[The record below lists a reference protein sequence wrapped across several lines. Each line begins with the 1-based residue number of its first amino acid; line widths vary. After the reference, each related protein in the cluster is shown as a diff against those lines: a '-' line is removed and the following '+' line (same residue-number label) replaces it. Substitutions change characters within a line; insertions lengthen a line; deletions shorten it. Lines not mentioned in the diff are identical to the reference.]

1 MRDLLICL
9 ALAVITAAVYSPAA
23 RLGFVNYDDEGYVY
37 GNSHVAA
44 GVTWPNIKWALRT
57 RDMAN
62 YHPLTWLSYELDVSL
77 FGVAPRPMH
86 VENLLLHAVNTAL
99 LFLLLRWATGDVW
112 PAALAA
118 AIFGVHPLHVESVA
132 WISERK
138 DLLSAFFFLLAS
150 GAYIQYVRGRRRKW
164 IAYLSII
171 LFFALGLAAKPMI
184 VTFPLVL
191 MLLDCWPLRR
201 EIGILEKIPLLIMSA
216 VWCWVTIW
224 AQSGGGVMA
233 DRKNLPVVERL
244 GNAAVSYARYLGK
257 MVWPTRLSV
266 FYPHP
271 LSWPIVDVAGSV
283 MLIGVITGVCIWNVR
298 RRPFLIVG
306 WLMFLGMLVPAIGL
320 VQVGRQSIADRY
332 MYLPMIGLAVMA
344 AWAVDGLSMATVENQ
359 PPPYPSPG
367 VPEEGTRV
375 RAGEIAM
382 GVIVLTAFAFT
393 TVHQLQY
400 WHDTRSLFDHALA
413 VTDNNA
419 VAHVQLGLL
428 THDADARR
436 HYEEAI
442 RIDPTFY
449 AAEFNLGNLLLDD
462 NPEAALQHYYLAN
475 DGNDARVFNNQGIA
489 QAKLARWP
497 EAEDSFREAMNL
509 DPDYADPHSNM
520 GSVFMQLGNKDAAR
534 EQFEAA
540 LRIDPDSAVA
550 QRGLGRLN
558 SAPSQ

>member
-9 ALAVITAAVYSPAA
+9 CLAVVTAAVYSPGA

-44 GVTWPNIKWALRT
+44 GLTWPNIKWALRT

-62 YHPLTWLSYELDVSL
+62 YHPLTWLSYEMDVSL

-86 VENLLLHAVNTAL
+86 IENVVLHAVNTAL
-99 LFLLLRWATGDVW
+99 LFLLLRWASGDVW
-112 PAALAA
+112 PAAFAA
-118 AIFGVHPLHVESVA
+118 GIFGVHPLHVESVA

-138 DLLSAFFFLLAS
+138 DLLSALFFLLAS
-150 GAYIQYVRGRRRKW
+150 GAYIQFVRGRRRKW
-164 IAYLSII
+164 IAYVVMVL
-171 LFFALGLAAKPMI
+171 LFALGLAAKPMI

-191 MLLDCWPLRR
+191 MLLDYWPLRR
-201 EIGILEKIPLLIMSA
+201 KIGILEKIPLLIISA

-233 DRKNLPVVERL
+233 DRKNLPVAERVA
-244 GNAAVSYARYLGK
+244 NAAVSYARYLGK
-257 MVWPTRLSV
+257 TVWPTRLSV

-271 LSWPIVDVAGSV
+271 LSWPIGDVALSV
-283 MLIGVITGVCIWNVR
+283 ILIGGIAGVCFWNVR

-332 MYLPMIGLAVMA
+332 MYLPMIGLAVMG
-344 AWAVDGLSMATVENQ
+344 AWLDRPVYRGGAE
-359 PPPYPSPG
+359 PPPYPSPE

-375 RAGEIAM
+375 RAGEIVVV
-382 GVIVLTAFAFT
+382 VIVLTAFAYT

-400 WHDTRSLFDHALA
+400 WRDTRSLFNHALA
-413 VTDNNA
+413 VTDDNA

-428 THDADARR
+428 TRDAEARR

-442 RIDPTFY
+442 RIDPTNH
-449 AAEFNLGNLLLDD
+449 AAEFNLGNLLLGDD
-462 NPEAALQHYYLAN
+462 PEAALQHYYRAN

-489 QAKLARWP
+489 LAKLARWS
-497 EAEDSFREAMNL
+497 EAEDSFREAINL
-509 DPDYADPHSNM
+509 DADYADPHCNM
-520 GSVFMQLGNKDAAR
+520 GMLFMQLGNKDAAR
-534 EQFEAA
+534 QEFEAA

-550 QRGLGRLN
+550 ERGLARLN
-558 SAPSQ
+558 SAPSH